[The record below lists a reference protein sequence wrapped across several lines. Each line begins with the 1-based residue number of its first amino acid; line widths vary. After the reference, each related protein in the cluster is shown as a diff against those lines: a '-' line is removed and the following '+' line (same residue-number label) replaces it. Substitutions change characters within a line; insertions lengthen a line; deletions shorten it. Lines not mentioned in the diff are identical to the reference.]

1 MSLPTTSGG
10 AGQVPDPRLLEQLIR
25 ANRLAAAML
34 GISLALVISFAYYG
48 FNKPENEVQ
57 PGPANAELSVEERDQ
72 LKQAALD
79 QLISRGVGIW
89 DSHPDSQVGR
99 VLLTGLDGAEM
110 DDIEVQSNSMG
121 LREREFSLP
130 KPKKTVRIVL
140 LGDSFVFG
148 ERVDADERFG
158 ARLEEYLSE
167 KAILDGRKIEVL
179 HLGLGSWNFISESNW
194 GRRQL
199 SLLQPDLVVLLTV
212 INDLDD
218 SDGVRGFGSKANFSP
233 LRRSQASS
241 RVTTNHAVAYLGFR
255 IANSLHE
262 ARDYESRTRFA
273 EAKREVHKLKNL
285 CEDLG
290 TKFLLLVHW
299 GARSVIVQENIVGD
313 MTADQVAYLPSS
325 FSKNMDYWA
334 DPNDSHWNAK
344 GHELVSQILYGWV
357 RSHDLFPELQ
367 LEAWPEAEEFSRVT
381 LEEGLFESTRTVH
394 VVSFLKQFKPEPTL
408 RLDDLTDYSAA
419 QIYSGVWADG
429 VVGPYVSLVLRA
441 EGVDTLYIEGS
452 ALDRPEL
459 NGAQVEVWV
468 EEFSLGSFELKS
480 GQPISFSALLPE
492 ATRQRTIVNV
502 RLISDDFVYAGSD
515 LRDCVVFNLD
525 AIGLR

>member
-1 MSLPTTSGG
+1 MRSPTASGQ
-10 AGQVPDPRLLEQLIR
+10 APDPRLLAQLVR

-34 GISLALVISFAYYG
+34 GVSLALVIAFAYYSSSR
-48 FNKPENEVQ
+48 PQQAVQ
-57 PGPANAELSVEERDQ
+57 PGAANAELSVEEREQ

-110 DDIEVQSNSMG
+110 DDIEVESNSMG
-121 LREREFSLP
+121 LREREYSLP
-130 KPKKTVRIVL
+130 KPANTLRIVL

-167 KAILDGRKIEVL
+167 KAILDGRTIEVL

-233 LRRSQASS
+233 LRRSHANA

-255 IANSLHE
+255 MATPLHE
-262 ARDYESRTRFA
+262 ARDYESRQRFA
-273 EAKREVHKLKNL
+273 EAKREVHKLEQL
-285 CEDLG
+285 CDDLG

-313 MTADQVAYLPSS
+313 MDAEQVAYLPSS
-325 FSKNMDYWA
+325 FAKNMDYWA

-344 GHELVSQILYGWV
+344 GHELVSRILYGWI
-357 RSHDLFPELQ
+357 RSQDLFPELQ
-367 LEAWPEAEEFSRVT
+367 LESWPEAEDYSRVS
-381 LEEGLFESTRTVH
+381 LEEGLYESTRSIH
-394 VVSFLKQFKPEPTL
+394 VVSFLNQFKPEPIL
-408 RLDDLTDYSAA
+408 RLDALTDHSAA
-419 QIYSGVWADG
+419 QLYAGVWKGG

-441 EGVDTLYIEGS
+441 EAVDTLYLEGA

-459 NGAQVEVWV
+459 NGARVKVWV
-468 EEFSLGSFELKS
+468 EEFALGSFEIKS
-480 GQPISFSALLPE
+480 GQPISFSAALPE
-492 ATRQRTIVNV
+492 EARQRTIVNV
-502 RLISDDFVYAGSD
+502 RLESDDFVYSGAD
-515 LRDCVVFNLD
+515 LRECVVFNL
-525 AIGLR
+525 AEIGLR